1 METFVLMMHE
11 RETLVWDIITR
22 IFHWSLVLAF
32 CTSQLTAEEW
42 DTAHEYAG
50 YTILGLVSF
59 RFIWGFVGPPK
70 ARFLEFVK
78 SPSTIKKHLA
88 NMVTGRHTAQAG
100 HNPAGGAMVVV
111 LLAWLTLTGITGW
124 LSITLSGNIA
134 ESLEKFHE
142 ILGEFSLIL
151 IAVHVAGVIV
161 MSFLER
167 QDLARSMIDGKK
179 HLEK

>member
-1 METFVLMMHE
+1 MHE
-11 RETLVWDIITR
+11 RETLVWDVITR

-78 SPSTIKKHLA
+78 SPSTIKKL
-88 NMVTGRHTAQAG
+88 
-100 HNPAGGAMVVV
+100 
-111 LLAWLTLTGITGW
+111 
-124 LSITLSGNIA
+124 
-134 ESLEKFHE
+134 
-142 ILGEFSLIL
+142 SLIH
-151 IAVHVAGVIV
+151 I
-161 MSFLER
+161 
-167 QDLARSMIDGKK
+167 
-179 HLEK
+179 